1 MPAIAASFGCGLL
14 FGLGLLISGM
24 TDPLRV
30 LGFLDVLG
38 HWDPTLAF
46 VMGGAGAVTTAGY
59 ALARR
64 RGAPLLAVRSQWPA
78 SRGIDA
84 SLIAGAVVFGT
95 GWGLAGVC
103 PGPALVNLATLTPRA
118 ITFVAAMV
126 VGMLACD
133 AWRRAPGIAAA
144 PAAVAADTADG

>member
-46 VMGGAGAVTTAGY
+46 VMGGAGAVTTSV
-59 ALARR
+59 L
-64 RGAPLLAVRSQWPA
+64 RSSQ
-78 SRGIDA
+78 
-84 SLIAGAVVFGT
+84 T
-95 GWGLAGVC
+95 
-103 PGPALVNLATLTPRA
+103 
-118 ITFVAAMV
+118 
-126 VGMLACD
+126 
-133 AWRRAPGIAAA
+133 
-144 PAAVAADTADG
+144 